1 MDVVSLSSS
10 RVNFQ
15 DFFGYVYD
23 GEQQDPAWIQ
33 RLVALGRHGSAQA
46 AVTLASLAWVI
57 VRTIKIRRDGSGKTA
72 PFKPRG
78 ILFYEALGHFLRG
91 LTLSLFLVASSHS
104 RRHWYNAVAVG
115 YVFLLGLFR
124 IVVRGRTRP
133 MLLHQ
138 MVFVSTSIL
147 ALTCAADLSPLIL
160 LHSRFRLDLAASLAI
175 ASLGATMLVYGFSP
189 REWQPPRDGVDVPE
203 GFKAEPSDEE
213 TRSWVNENV
222 TFGHIDKLIYKSF
235 TSKIGMD
242 DMPKVPWHYHPELLR
257 RGFADARKNSKSTGG
272 ALFALL
278 GPQIVQSIVLGTA
291 YPFFEL
297 CGPLS
302 LYNILEYIRKPEEA
316 TVQPYVWL
324 VVMFGGRLLQ
334 SILLQ
339 KFISVTRKLAM
350 YFKIM
355 LTSEVYHCA
364 MNSRELSG
372 NFLDDTKKKEE
383 NAGETGEVREGTA
396 AGMLENLI
404 STDMNTITH
413 LRVFL
418 MALTQIPA
426 SLLAVVGLYSVIGW
440 PMFAGIFI
448 VLLSTPIAGYI
459 MSFMMA
465 FEQKLKALQDV
476 RVSLLSEYLRSI
488 KAIKYFGWEDSI
500 VERIKGIRAKEQQQ
514 NWYISMCWIAFQ
526 QITSF
531 MPIGAMLAMFSLY
544 VGVLKLRMTASIAYT
559 TITLFDG
566 VRQNLDFISGMALE
580 LPRMLVCL
588 RRFDSF
594 FRALDPLDRYPEG
607 PVRMEGAT
615 FRRSRTANFRLSDIT
630 INFVENG
637 LNTVTGIS
645 GSGKTTLLLALLGE
659 TVKETG
665 SVTRPR
671 DAAFASQTS
680 WVQARSIRDNIL
692 FTLEYDATRYKAVI
706 RACCLDIDFRELADG
721 DQTQVGENGAAL
733 SGGQRA
739 RVALARALYTFAP
752 LLILDDIF
760 SALDTKTSALL
771 WNRVFCSE
779 LVKNRTVILVTQL
792 NWVTEEADL
801 SITLED
807 GSIKSIDQNIGH
819 ARIPQAL
826 PAGSGEVSDEVPAAD
841 SVDQPPKV
849 PEAEK
854 SNLIDEEVEQS
865 GVLGGFPV
873 LQYMMYFGGPIV
885 IIWTLFAMLSQTGA
899 ELVTKYWLRV
909 WVDHSDAEA
918 SSNTAYYLGVFVAL
932 SISTELINTVCFWTF
947 IRGAWYAAKTLHE
960 RAVFALFNVSLAWYT
975 ENPVGRVINRMS
987 GDIETIDQNIIGSV
1001 FMTARTMIMTAM
1013 MLSAITVFLPIFM
1026 GPTLA
1031 LAALGVLV
1039 GIMYN
1044 RNAIY
1049 LKQLV
1054 SASQSPILSN
1064 FSEGLNGM
1072 AIIRATS
1079 SLPGVF
1085 SEMLGSLL
1093 LSSAEAGISQ
1103 IDADQWIKFR
1113 MNTIS
1118 GLINVCA
1125 AFLAIWQ
1132 SDKLSAGI
1140 VGFCLSQATEISS
1153 AILAMVFTVSELN
1166 LQMQTFHR
1174 VRQYGKLPPEAES
1187 ASENTVIEGAEAEPP
1202 RALSPNWP
1210 STGAIEFQNV
1220 TVRYDSDGPDILKDI
1235 NLRFNAGER
1244 VAVVGR
1250 TGSGK
1255 STLVL
1260 SMLRFTNIVSGKI
1273 LYDGVDITT
1282 LTYKQLRQA
1291 ISMIPQES
1299 QLFQGTLAENL
1310 DPTGTISEANLQ
1322 KALDVCHSI
1331 AAVRASRQQSAASS
1345 DDDSS
1350 SNAPESLALDTQVK
1364 AKGENFSHGQRQV
1377 LSLCRILARR
1387 SMLMLLDEAT
1397 SSMDSETDAG
1407 IQKALREAA
1416 AEGEGRCLITIAHRL
1431 KSIADYD
1438 KVVVMGSGEVLEVGS
1453 PQELMAKK
1461 GSYYDLVMHDR
1472 DSNSRDSL

>member
-1 MDVVSLSSS
+1 MDYLYLYPS
-10 RVNFQ
+10 RINVQ
-15 DFFGYVYD
+15 EFFSYAYD
-23 GEQQDPAWIQ
+23 EEKSNPVWIRYLAAVAQQ
-33 RLVALGRHGSAQA
+33 GSIQA
-46 AVTLASLAWVI
+46 AVTLASFAWAI
-57 VRTIKIRRDGSGKTA
+57 LRTIKIRNEGSGKA
-72 PFKPRG
+72 VPFKPRG
-78 ILFYEALGHFLRG
+78 ILFYEALGHFFRG
-91 LTLSLFLVASSHS
+91 LTLGLFFVASCHS
-104 RRHWYNAVAVG
+104 PRQLYNVVATG
-115 YVFLLGLFR
+115 YVFLVGVFR
-124 IVVRGRTRP
+124 VIVRGRTRP

-147 ALTCAADLSPLIL
+147 ILACAADLSPLIL
-160 LHSRFRLDLAASLAI
+160 LDSSFRPDMTTSLAI
-175 ASLGATMLVYGFSP
+175 ASLSTTILTYGFSP
-189 REWQPPRDGVDVPE
+189 REWQPPREGIDVPE

-213 TRSWVNENV
+213 TRSWINENV
-222 TFGHIDKLIYKSF
+222 TFGHIDKLVYKSF
-235 TSKIGMD
+235 TGKIAMA
-242 DMPKVPWHYHPELLR
+242 DMPKIPWHYHPELLR
-257 RGFADARKNSKSTGG
+257 RGFADARKNSQTT
-272 ALFALL
+272 ARAIFAFLR
-278 GPQIVQSIVLGTA
+278 PQIIESVILGCL

-302 LYNILEYIRKPEEA
+302 LYQILEYIRNPEAA

-339 KFISVTRKLAM
+339 KFISVTRKLSM
-350 YFKIM
+350 YCKIM
-355 LTSEVYHCA
+355 LTSEVFHCA

-372 NFLDDTKKKEE
+372 NFLGDKNAEE
-383 NAGETGEVREGTA
+383 NGAETGEARQGTA

-404 STDMNTITH
+404 STDMNTIAS

-418 MALTQIPA
+418 MAVAQVPA
-426 SLLAVVGLYSVIGW
+426 SVLAVVGLYSVIGW
-440 PMFAGIFI
+440 PMFAGLFI

-459 MSFMMA
+459 MSFMMG
-465 FEQKLKALQDV
+465 FEEKLKALQDI

-500 VERIKGIRAKEQQQ
+500 VTRIKGIRAKEQQQ
-514 NWYISMCWIAFQ
+514 NWYIAMFWVAFQ

-531 MPIGAMLAMFSLY
+531 MPIGAMLAMFGLF
-544 VGVLKLRMTASIAYT
+544 VGVLKLQMTASIAYT
-559 TITLFDG
+559 TVTLFDG
-566 VRQNLDFISGMALE
+566 VRQNLDFICGMALE
-580 LPRMLVCL
+580 LPRILVCL

-594 FRALDPLDRYPEG
+594 FLALDPLEKYPEG
-607 PVRMEGAT
+607 PVRIEGAT
-615 FRRSRTANFRLSDIT
+615 FCRNRTSNFRLSDIA
-630 INFVENG
+630 IDFVENG
-637 LNTVTGIS
+637 LNTITGIS

-659 TVKETG
+659 TVKEAG

-680 WVQARSIRDNIL
+680 WLQARSIRENIL
-692 FTLEYDATRYKAVI
+692 FTLEYDEIRYKAVTK
-706 RACCLDIDFRELADG
+706 ACCLDIDFGELVDG
-721 DQTQVGENGAAL
+721 DETDVGENGAAL

-760 SALDTKTSALL
+760 SALDTKTSVLL

-779 LVKNRTVILVTQL
+779 LVQNRTVILVTQL
-792 NWVTEEADL
+792 KWVTEEADL
-801 SITLED
+801 AITLD
-807 GSIKSIDQNIGH
+807 NGSIKSIDQNIGH
-819 ARIPQAL
+819 VRAAQAL
-826 PAGSGEVSDEVPAAD
+826 PVASGANPTEAAAAD
-841 SVDQPPKV
+841 GVEQLVKAQETESPNIIDQEVD
-849 PEAEK
+849 
-854 SNLIDEEVEQS
+854 QS

-873 LQYMMYFGGPIV
+873 LQYLMYFGGPIAV
-885 IIWTLFAMLSQTGA
+885 ILTMLVLLSQTAA
-899 ELVTKYWLRV
+899 EMVTKYWLRV
-909 WVDHSDAEA
+909 WVDYADTGPSA
-918 SSNTAYYLGVFVAL
+918 NTGYYLGVYVAL
-932 SISTELINTVCFWTF
+932 SIGTEALNTVCFWTF
-947 IRGAWYAAKTLHE
+947 LRGAWYAAKTLHE

-987 GDIETIDQNIIGSV
+987 GDIETIDQRIIGSV
-1001 FMTARTMIMTAM
+1001 FMTARTIIMGVM

-1026 GPTLA
+1026 IPTLT

-1039 GIMYN
+1039 GVMYN

-1049 LKQLV
+1049 LKQLL
-1054 SASQSPILSN
+1054 SASQSPILSG

-1072 AIIRATS
+1072 AIIRATT
-1079 SLPGVF
+1079 SLPSVF
-1085 SEMLGSLL
+1085 SEKLGSLL

-1125 AFLAIWQ
+1125 AFLAIWE
-1132 SDKLSAGI
+1132 SDRLSAGI

-1153 AILAMVFTVSELN
+1153 NVLALVFTVSELN

-1174 VRQYGKLPPEAES
+1174 VREYGKLPPEPES
-1187 ASENTVIEGAEAEPP
+1187 ISEVKSMEGAETEIPRTPP
-1202 RALSPNWP
+1202 ANWP
-1210 STGAIEFQNV
+1210 STGAIEFRNV
-1220 TVRYDSDGPDILKDI
+1220 TVRYELDGPDILKNI

-1273 LYDGVDITT
+1273 LYDGIDITT

-1291 ISMIPQES
+1291 ISLIPQES

-1310 DPTGTISEANLQ
+1310 DPTDTIPEAALQ
-1322 KALDVCHSI
+1322 KALDVCQSI
-1331 AAVRASRQQSAASS
+1331 AAVRASRQQSPATS
-1345 DDDSS
+1345 DDDSAS
-1350 SNAPESLALDTQVK
+1350 SATEILTLETQVK

-1377 LSLCRILARR
+1377 LSLCRILARQ
-1387 SMLMLLDEAT
+1387 SKLMLLDEAT
-1397 SSMDSETDAG
+1397 SNMDSETDAG

-1416 AEGEGRCLITIAHRL
+1416 ASGEGRCLITIAHRL

-1438 KVVVMGSGEVLEVGS
+1438 RVVVMGSGEVLEVGT
-1453 PQELMAKK
+1453 PQELMAQK

-1472 DSNSRDSL
+1472 DSNSTGGSL